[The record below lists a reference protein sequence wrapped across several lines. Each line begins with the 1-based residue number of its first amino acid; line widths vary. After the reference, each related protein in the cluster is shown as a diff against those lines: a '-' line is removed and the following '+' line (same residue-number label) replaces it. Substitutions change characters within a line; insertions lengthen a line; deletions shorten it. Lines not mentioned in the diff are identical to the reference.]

1 MEWHRNTAVRPEV
14 YSWSLLDGTGVRL
27 LRLSDSTHTFRK
39 EGDLAFTLFAGT
51 TLNGEGQWAVIKP
64 ILVRLFPNCDLTGL
78 ELPARLMGQE
88 PKAATMADWR

>member
-1 MEWHRNTAVRPEV
+1 V
-14 YSWSLLDGTGVRL
+14 D
-27 LRLSDSTHTFRK
+27 
-39 EGDLAFTLFAGT
+39 
-51 TLNGEGQWAVIKP
+51 IKP